1 MCAIYEEV
9 IRRFHSITLTG
20 RLCYIFMCMER
31 YLTGMYPGRDW
42 TPVAERMWP
51 WTEQGSWDGCM
62 QRYYTI
68 VPDLVDFIIDLHDP
82 TLHLSRYRRST
93 EPGREDYEEMT
104 AMFRGDPDDAA
115 DRAFCDLLLKDTDF
129 CRIMLMPVWFND
141 AVEGICV
148 SGAELTVAHRIN
160 ELEEILRKHQIAQVS
175 RQTCCQGGSN
185 RRSTSCRCFLQRL
198 RKYNGLLYPL
208 L

>member
-1 MCAIYEEV
+1 
-9 IRRFHSITLTG
+9 
-20 RLCYIFMCMER
+20 MCMER

-129 CRIMLMPVWFND
+129 CSIMLMPVWFND
-141 AVEGICV
+141 AVEGTCV
-148 SGAELTVAHRIN
+148 SGAELTVAHHIN
-160 ELEEILRKHQIAQVS
+160 ELEEILRKHQIALPDMSLMQHFMFGRKQRES
-175 RQTCCQGGSN
+175 GWGEPE
-185 RRSTSCRCFLQRL
+185 ST
-198 RKYNGLLYPL
+198 KYLSVILHPEQL
-208 L
+208 K